1 MDSGYSLKWQ
11 VWPSFVLGALLIACL
26 SAGRDLAR
34 FTTVFGVSFL
44 FLALLFFGLVRMTKV
59 WRESSNVHQQV
70 VEQLEIARA
79 LTQEEAEKR
88 ALMLLYDVKLYR
100 ILENPELGDSLLLQ
114 GPVLRKFFLRF
125 ETVREIKGDTC
136 LDRNHIGISAL
147 REGFLKIGTDMEHT
161 EIVAKPNE
169 DTIYIIDGTEPKDQP
184 LEEGFPT
191 IYHYIVAGYSNQVE
205 LDDKQ

>member
-1 MDSGYSLKWQ
+1 M
-11 VWPSFVLGALLIACL
+11 
-26 SAGRDLAR
+26 
-34 FTTVFGVSFL
+34 
-44 FLALLFFGLVRMTKV
+44 
-59 WRESSNVHQQV
+59 HQQV
-70 VEQLEIARA
+70 VEQLAIARA

-88 ALMLLYDVKLYR
+88 ALMLLYDAKLYR
-100 ILENPELGDSLLLQ
+100 ILESPALGDSLPLQ
-114 GPVLRKFFLRF
+114 GTVLRKFFLRF

-205 LDDKQ
+205 LDDKQQVGDRG